1 MKLPQGAQR
10 EPAQIVVMFALGLL
24 AFLAMVAVVLDGGT
38 LYLQRRTAQNAAD
51 AAALAGARA
60 LQQATQQSTG
70 TIGDAI
76 CTYVLSNSFGVT
88 PTATAYFVGTSGTN
102 NLGNIALANGCS
114 ASPAS
119 WIPTGASGVH
129 VDVAIGPYNTYLA
142 GIVGIRQLTANAPA
156 TAQVG
161 VLGIPRPDLTPL
173 AGCGPDMLVN
183 GQSPTPFRDILTH
196 PQNTINPL
204 SYGVDVVLEGSQMTQ
219 NEIPPQGAG
228 CPAWNGSSSA
238 WKGQVDVS
246 GVTGPLT
253 PPFPLPVDTGNS
265 SIDSWVVNTCLT
277 LYPLGGDPTGKDAT
291 TSTCYL
297 LVPIA
302 APPNPANTANIV
314 TLACFR
320 LYDGSNGYQ
329 KWRGVLVAI
338 SSNTCNYG
346 VTLPV
351 WTFGNT
357 FDETQVMLTT

>member
-1 MKLPQGAQR
+1 MNLRQSAQR

-60 LQQATQQSTG
+60 LQQATLQSTG

-76 CTYVLSNSFGVT
+76 CTYLLSNTFGVT
-88 PTATAYFVGTSGTN
+88 PTATAYFVDTSGTN
-102 NLGNIALANGCS
+102 NLGNITLANGCS

-119 WIPTGASGVH
+119 WIPIGASGVH
-129 VDVAIGPYNTYLA
+129 VDVVIGPYNTYLA
-142 GIVGIRQLTANAPA
+142 GIVGVRQLTAKAPA

-161 VLGIPRPDLTPL
+161 VLGIPRPELTPL

-183 GQSPTPFRDILTH
+183 GTSPTPFRNILN
-196 PQNTINPL
+196 PDNTINTTL
-204 SYGVDVVLEGSQMTQ
+204 YYTTDVVLQGSQMTQ
-219 NEIPPQGAG
+219 QEVAPQGAG

-238 WKGQVDVS
+238 WKGKVDVS

-253 PPFPLPVDTGNS
+253 PPFPLPVDTGNG
-265 SIDSWVVNTCLT
+265 SIDSWVVNTCIT
-277 LYPLGGDPTGKDAT
+277 VYGAGGDPTNKDAT
-291 TSTCYL
+291 TSQCYL

-302 APPNPANTANIV
+302 APPNPLNTANIV

-320 LYDGSNGYQ
+320 LYDGNSGPQ
-329 KWRGVLVAI
+329 KWRGVLVPI
-338 SSNTCNYG
+338 TSNTCNYG
-346 VTLPV
+346 ISVPV